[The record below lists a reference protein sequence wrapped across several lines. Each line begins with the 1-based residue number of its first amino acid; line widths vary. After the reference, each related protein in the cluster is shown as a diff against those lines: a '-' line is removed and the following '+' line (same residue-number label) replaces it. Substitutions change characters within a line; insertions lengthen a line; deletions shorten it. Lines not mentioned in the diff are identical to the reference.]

1 MKIVIVGSGN
11 VAGHLAKALH
21 EHHQVVQ
28 IWSLQYENA
37 LQLANAVNAA
47 AISDLEQ
54 VDLNSDLCLI
64 AVKDDAIPAVVQK
77 LSRFKGIVAH
87 TAGSVNVNVFENTFT
102 NYGVFYPLQTFSKNK
117 TVDFSTIPVCLEA
130 SNTQT
135 LQVLNTIAS
144 GISQTVVEID
154 SEKRKILH
162 LAAVF
167 ACNFT
172 NHLYALAEQL
182 LNDNHLDF
190 ALIEPLI
197 KETAQKVENASPISV
212 QTGPAVRHDE
222 KTIKEHEQLLI
233 SHPQLLE
240 IYKIISNSI
249 KKTQS

>member
-21 EHHQVVQ
+21 EHHQIVQ
-28 IWSLQYENA
+28 IWSLQYEHA

-47 AISDLEQ
+47 AISNFEQLDLTA
-54 VDLNSDLCLI
+54 DLCLI
-64 AVKDDAIPAVVQK
+64 AVKDDAIPSVVQK
-77 LSRFKGIVAH
+77 LADFNGIVAH
-87 TAGSVNVNVFENTFT
+87 TAGSVNLNVFENKLS

-117 TVDFSTIPVCLEA
+117 AVDFGTIPVCLEA
-130 SNTQT
+130 NNAQT
-135 LQVLNTIAS
+135 LQVLTTIAS
-144 GISQTVVEID
+144 GISQTVVEIN

-182 LNDNHLDF
+182 LNANQLDF
-190 ALIEPLI
+190 KLIEPLI
-197 KETAQKVENASPISV
+197 KETAQKVENVSPVSV

-249 KKTQS
+249 KKTQL